1 MTRSEQP
8 IVTVM
13 FADICRSTYLF
24 SELGDKVAAALIQQ
38 ALKTASA
45 IVESNG
51 GKILRTQGD
60 DVFCL
65 FARAGD
71 ALQSALDIH
80 RNSRTLANRTAS
92 DLEMR
97 IGINTGPVLRSGKE
111 ILGDT
116 VNIAARLCDIAKG
129 GQTLVSPSTAQGL
142 GTIPPGL
149 FRSLGE
155 VHLKGKSSPLALLEL
170 LDEEQQDEITQV
182 GPVLRTA
189 PASNRLS
196 IEFQGRAINLDFR
209 LVRFLLGR
217 HDDCDL
223 VLNNHLVSR
232 HHAEIRY
239 LGKDFVLTD
248 FSTNGTLV
256 IRDGRRRML
265 HHGQLALRGRGSI
278 FLGRTQY
285 SREFEIN
292 FHAGGSAR

>member
-1 MTRSEQP
+1 MTRSEKP
-8 IVTVM
+8 IATVM

-24 SELGDKVAAALIQQ
+24 SKLGDMAAAALIQR
-38 ALKTASA
+38 ALNSASA

-51 GKILRTQGD
+51 GKVLRTQGD
-60 DVFCL
+60 DIFCL
-65 FARAGD
+65 FARAGN
-71 ALQSALDIH
+71 ALKSALDIH
-80 RNSRTLANRTAS
+80 RNARTMS
-92 DLEMR
+92 ELEMR
-97 IGINTGPVLRSGKE
+97 IGINTGPVFRSGKE

-129 GQTLVSPSTAQGL
+129 GQTLVTPLTAQDL
-142 GTIPPGL
+142 KAIPPGP

-155 VHLKGKSSPLALLEL
+155 VHIKGKSSPLSLLEL

-182 GPVLRTA
+182 GPARRAA

-196 IEFQGRAINLDFR
+196 IEFQGRAINLDYR

-223 VLNNHLVSR
+223 VLDNHLVSR

-239 LGKDFVLTD
+239 VGKDFVLTD

-256 IRDGRRRML
+256 IRDGQRRML
-265 HHGQLALRGRGSI
+265 QHGQIALRGRGSI

-292 FHAGGSAR
+292 FHTGGSVR

>member
-1 MTRSEQP
+1 MTRSEKP
-8 IVTVM
+8 IATVM

-24 SELGDKVAAALIQQ
+24 SKLGDMAAAALIQQ
-38 ALKTASA
+38 ALNSASA

-51 GKILRTQGD
+51 GKVLRTQGD
-60 DVFCL
+60 DIFCI
-65 FARAGD
+65 FASAGK
-71 ALQSALDIH
+71 ALKSALDIH
-80 RNSRTLANRTAS
+80 RNSRTMTE
-92 DLEMR
+92 LEMR

-129 GQTLVSPSTAQGL
+129 GQTLVAPLTAQDL
-142 GTIPPGL
+142 EAIPPGL
-149 FRSLGE
+149 FRSLGD
-155 VHLKGKSSPLALLEL
+155 VHLKGKSSPLSLLEL

-182 GPVLRTA
+182 GPARRVA

-196 IEFQGRAINLDFR
+196 IEFQGRAINLDYR

-256 IRDGRRRML
+256 IRDGQRRML
-265 HHGQLALRGRGSI
+265 QHGQLALRGRGSI

-292 FHAGGSAR
+292 YHTGGSAR

>member
-1 MTRSEQP
+1 MTRSEKP
-8 IVTVM
+8 IATVM

-24 SELGDKVAAALIQQ
+24 SKLGDMAAAALIQQ
-38 ALKTASA
+38 ALNSASA

-51 GKILRTQGD
+51 GKVLRTQGD
-60 DVFCL
+60 DIFCI
-65 FARAGD
+65 FARAGN
-71 ALQSALDIH
+71 ALKSALDIH
-80 RNSRTLANRTAS
+80 RNSRTMTE
-92 DLEMR
+92 LEMR

-129 GQTLVSPSTAQGL
+129 GQTLVAPLTAQDL
-142 GTIPPGL
+142 EAIPPGL
-149 FRSLGE
+149 FRSLGD
-155 VHLKGKSSPLALLEL
+155 VHLKGKSTPLSLLEL

-182 GPVLRTA
+182 GPARRVA

-196 IEFQGRAINLDFR
+196 IEFQGQAINLDYR

-256 IRDGRRRML
+256 IRDGQRRML
-265 HHGQLALRGRGSI
+265 QHGQLALRGRGSI

-292 FHAGGSAR
+292 YHTGGSAR